1 MASERVRV
9 SMRRISQQL
18 NFLEKIMVSELLVAV
33 LCLVFVGFAIV
44 LGVAGARSGKKHS
57 MAEAGKTDES

>member
-1 MASERVRV
+1 
-9 SMRRISQQL
+9 
-18 NFLEKIMVSELLVAV
+18 MVSEVLVAV

-57 MAEAGKTDES
+57 MAEAGDTGKS

>member
-1 MASERVRV
+1 
-9 SMRRISQQL
+9 
-18 NFLEKIMVSELLVAV
+18 MVSELLVAV

-57 MAEAGKTDES
+57 MAEAGKIDES

>member
-1 MASERVRV
+1 
-9 SMRRISQQL
+9 MRRISQQL
-18 NFLEKIMVSELLVAV
+18 NFPEKIMVSELLVAV